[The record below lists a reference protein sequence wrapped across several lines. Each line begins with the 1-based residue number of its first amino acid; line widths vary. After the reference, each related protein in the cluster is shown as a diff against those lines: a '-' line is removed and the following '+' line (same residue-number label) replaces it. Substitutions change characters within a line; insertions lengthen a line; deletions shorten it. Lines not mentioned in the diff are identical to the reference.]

1 VIVILLLLVAT
12 AAAGCFAGAAIY
24 INAVEHPARMSGGV
38 ALALK
43 EFRPSYRRAT
53 VMQVSLA
60 GTGVLSGILYAS
72 QQGDGAVFVG
82 VLLLGAVVPFTLLV
96 IMPTNQRLLASGVD
110 IDEVEARV
118 LLTRWNRLHGVR
130 SLLSAVAFVV
140 LLSRLAGVW

>member
-1 VIVILLLLVAT
+1 VILLLVVAT
-12 AAAGCFAGAAIY
+12 AATGCFAGAAIY

-38 ALALK
+38 AMALT

-60 GTGVLSGILYAS
+60 VTGVLSGLLYAW
-72 QQGDGAVFVG
+72 QHGDGAVFVAA
-82 VLLLGAVVPFTLLV
+82 LLLGAVIPFTLV
-96 IMPTNQRLLASGVD
+96 AIMPTNNRLLTSGVET
-110 IDEVEARV
+110 DEVAARA

-140 LLSRLAGVW
+140 LLIRLAGVW

>member
-1 VIVILLLLVAT
+1 MILLLVVAT

-38 ALALK
+38 ALALE

-60 GTGVLSGILYAS
+60 VTGVLSGVLYGW
-72 QQGDGAVFVG
+72 QQGARAVFLAALV
-82 VLLLGAVVPFTLLV
+82 LGAVIPFTLVV
-96 IMPTNQRLLASGVD
+96 IMPTNKRLLASGVD
-110 IDEVEARV
+110 HDEAEARA

-130 SLLSAVAFVV
+130 SLLSVVAFLVF
-140 LLSRLAGVW
+140 LASLAGVW